1 MVADLEEKMDNSN
14 FVMPSAMEFY
24 ATQSPE
30 KKKILDFTED
40 SQVASENSFKDMKSF
55 HLENISEA

>member
-55 HLENISEA
+55 H